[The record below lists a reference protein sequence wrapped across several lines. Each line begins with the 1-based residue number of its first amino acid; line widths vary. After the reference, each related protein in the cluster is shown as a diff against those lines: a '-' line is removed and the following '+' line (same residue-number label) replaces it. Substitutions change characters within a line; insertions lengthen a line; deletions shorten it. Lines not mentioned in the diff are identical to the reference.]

1 MQVLLNDLS
10 LHGQFSSIPDFQKS
24 IRYIMSIR
32 NKTRQFGRELYCH
45 RNVAQAQIT
54 HELTMQ
60 QAIQQFDQNE
70 RRAVM
75 GWLTQHGPFWEDER
89 SHDPDDYLEYQ
100 EQVVTDTALGEAA
113 YHCFSGSAYHLVSL
127 APSDWMFTPIP
138 ITWQRNEIASIGVP
152 NHWEIS
158 TLETA
163 LRAATP
169 PIQSWEQLASVM
181 PRRCTNLTFATDSFE
196 PLSGHPFVN
205 SAAQRIV
212 ELLETLDKF
221 KSCFDAQGQRT
232 SEGQRIYQDHFT
244 GEKAWFTDSSDSE
257 KNEFEAKLTFTHPTK
272 DSETLF
278 CTWHG
283 KVKTPQFRIHFS
295 WPIRAN
301 EPLYVVYVGSK
312 LTKR

>member
-1 MQVLLNDLS
+1 MEVLLNDLS
-10 LHGQFSSIPDFQKS
+10 LHGQFPNFSAFRDAIDRVMC
-24 IRYIMSIR
+24 IRGKM
-32 NKTRQFGRELYCH
+32 RQYGRELYCR
-45 RNVAQAQIT
+45 RNVTQAQVT
-54 HELTMQ
+54 HGLTMQ
-60 QAIQQFDQNE
+60 QAIQQFDLNE

-75 GWLTQHGPFWEDER
+75 VWLTQRGPFWDDER
-89 SHDPDDYLEYQ
+89 CHDPDDYLECQ
-100 EQVVTDTALGEAA
+100 GQVVTDTALGEAA
-113 YHCFSGSAYHLVSL
+113 YHCFSGRAYHLVSL

-138 ITWQRNEIASIGVP
+138 VIWQRNDIASIGVP

-158 TLETA
+158 TLETV
-163 LRAATP
+163 LRAASP
-169 PIQSWEQLASVM
+169 PIQSWEQLASVI
-181 PRRCTNLTFATDSFE
+181 PSRCNNLTFAADSFE
-196 PLSGHPFVN
+196 PLCGHPFVN

-244 GEKAWFTDSSDSE
+244 GKKAWFTDSSDSE
-257 KNEFEAKLTFTHPTK
+257 KNEFKAELTFTHPIK

-301 EPLYVVYVGSK
+301 ESLYVVYVGSK